1 MHDASNPSKHS
12 VIALSVEVPGRIEVT
27 RSATANLGHGGQRI
41 EWHKAQPFVGHY
53 RREMERLMSEL
64 QPRDVVECRDV
75 HCSNEGHLRQID
87 AWAEDL
93 VHVALAADL
102 VFPRKQIL
110 GGRRQ
115 LCGWND
121 QVQPFKQ
128 ESKWW
133 FETWQTMGRPREGV
147 LFENMRESK
156 RQYMYAVRRVK
167 RRQRELKAESFA
179 RALSE
184 DRSRDFFSEVR
195 KMFPRPTPSNLMD
208 GITDENEIASQFAD
222 KYEQLYNSLPSDHVK
237 LRDITDRIEHDV
249 CVERDNS
256 FVTATELK
264 NAVKKLKHS
273 KSDGD
278 VGFYSSHLIYA
289 SESYHCQLALLF
301 NSMYV
306 HGYVAV
312 SLMSANILSIPK
324 DYKKSLS
331 DVNNYRGIAL
341 CSAISKL
348 MDLIIMKRNEHAMR
362 SSELQFA
369 FKAGHS
375 TAMCT
380 YAVKEI
386 VKYYMNH
393 GSKVYACFLDATK
406 AFDRVQFDQLF
417 SVLMDNGVLSVDLR
431 LLLYQYVNQKCRA
444 QWKSSKSEYF
454 SVGNGIRQGGIASP
468 ILFCMYLDVL
478 KALERKGIGCHIG
491 SEYFGCLAYA
501 DDIVLLSP
509 SISGLRS
516 MLKTCEEYCEMYKLK
531 FNASKSACVCFRRE
545 KSISLPSMSLSGLDM
560 EWFDEVK
567 HLGNIIVY
575 NLCERR
581 EVGVKRGDLVGR
593 VNGILA
599 NFNYVSIDVKL
610 KLFSSQC
617 AHFYGCQAWNLSDN
631 NIQQFY
637 AMYNQCV
644 RRLLQLPYRTH
655 TRLIPH
661 LTGRPSVEEQIAK
674 RVRKFI
680 STVTAMN
687 GRVGFLARMIQ

>member
-1 MHDASNPSKHS
+1 
-12 VIALSVEVPGRIEVT
+12 
-27 RSATANLGHGGQRI
+27 
-41 EWHKAQPFVGHY
+41 
-53 RREMERLMSEL
+53 
-64 QPRDVVECRDV
+64 
-75 HCSNEGHLRQID
+75 
-87 AWAEDL
+87 
-93 VHVALAADL
+93 
-102 VFPRKQIL
+102 
-110 GGRRQ
+110 
-115 LCGWND
+115 
-121 QVQPFKQ
+121 
-128 ESKWW
+128 
-133 FETWQTMGRPREGV
+133 
-147 LFENMRESK
+147 
-156 RQYMYAVRRVK
+156 
-167 RRQRELKAESFA
+167 
-179 RALSE
+179 
-184 DRSRDFFSEVR
+184 
-195 KMFPRPTPSNLMD
+195 MFPRPTPSNLMD
-208 GITDENEIASQFAD
+208 GITDESEIANHFAV
-222 KYEQLYNSLPSDHVK
+222 KYEQLYNSLTADPVK
-237 LRDITDRIEHDV
+237 LQDISDRIK
-249 CVERDNS
+249 RDLCNEGGDS
-256 FVTATELK
+256 FVTVTELK
-264 NAVKKLKHS
+264 DAIKKLKHA

-289 SESYHCQLALLF
+289 SESYYCHLASLF

-306 HGYVAV
+306 HGYLAA
-312 SLMSANILSIPK
+312 LFMSANILSIPK

-341 CSAISKL
+341 CSSISKL
-348 MDLIIMKRNEHAMR
+348 MDLIIMKRNEHVMR
-362 SSELQFA
+362 SSALQFA

-386 VKYYMNH
+386 VNYYMNR

-417 SVLMDNGVLSVDLR
+417 SVLIDKGVLSVDLR

-444 QWKSSKSEYF
+444 QWKGSKSEYF

-478 KALERKGIGCHIG
+478 INTLERKGIGCHVG

-516 MLKTCEEYCEMYKLK
+516 MLKTCEEYCALYKLK

-545 KSISLPSMSLSGLDM
+545 KSLSLPFLSLSGHDIK
-560 EWFDEVK
+560 WFDEIK
-567 HLGNIIVY
+567 HLGNIIAH

-581 EVGVKRGDLVGR
+581 EVAIKRGDLVGR

-599 NFNYVSIDVKL
+599 NFNYVSVDVKL
-610 KLFSSQC
+610 KLLGSQC
-617 AHFYGCQAWNLSDN
+617 AHFYGCQAWNLNDN

-637 AMYNQCV
+637 SMYNQCV

-661 LTGRPSVEEQIAK
+661 LTGRPSVEDQIAK
-674 RVRKFI
+674 RARKFI
-680 STVTAMN
+680 STVTAMS
-687 GRVGFLARMIQ
+687 GRVGFLARYSDHDHLSILRTNRSVAFREMRDWSDEDAAIAHGIIELIQFPPDGISYVEARELASFLCTM